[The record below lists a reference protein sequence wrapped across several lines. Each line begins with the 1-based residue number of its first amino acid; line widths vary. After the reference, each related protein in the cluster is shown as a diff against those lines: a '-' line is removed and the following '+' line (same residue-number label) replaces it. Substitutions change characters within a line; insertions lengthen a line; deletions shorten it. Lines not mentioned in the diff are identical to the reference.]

1 MAKTKIGYSAQ
12 DTPNDKLT
20 GQATYKEETED
31 LKNRLAR
38 ALADYQNLV
47 KRLEREQGEIYLRA
61 TRNFV
66 EDLLPVF
73 DDLER
78 AQVHLQD
85 QGLGMGMEH
94 LQRVLDSHGV
104 AEITAKTGD
113 EFDSGIHEAI
123 DSVSPPAGGGGSKNT
138 LAQILSKGYKWK
150 DGKVIRP
157 AKVQVYKGEN

>member
-1 MAKTKIGYSAQ
+1 MAKIK
-12 DTPNDKLT
+12 T
-20 GQATYKEETED
+20 GQRTQDKGQREETED

-66 EDLLPVF
+66 EDLLPVV

-123 DSVSPPAGGGGSKNT
+123 DSVDGGSKNT

-150 DGKVIRP
+150 DGKIIRP
-157 AKVQVYKGEN
+157 AKVQVYK

>member
-1 MAKTKIGYSAQ
+1 MAKVKKTEIEQ
-12 DTPNDKLT
+12 E
-20 GQATYKEETED
+20 KEE

-47 KRLEREQGEIYLRA
+47 KRLEREQSEVYLRA

-78 AQVHLQD
+78 AQIHLQD
-85 QGLGMGMEH
+85 QGLGMGLEH
-94 LQRVLDSHGV
+94 LQRVLDSHDIT
-104 AEITAKTGD
+104 EIAAKIGD
-113 EFDSGIHEAI
+113 EFNSEIHEAI
-123 DSVSPPAGGGGSKNT
+123 DSTDGGSKNT

-150 DGKVIRP
+150 DGKIIRP
-157 AKVQVYKGEN
+157 AKVQVYKGENII